1 MTDKSTAIRLAAR
14 HTAVALAFACL
25 VASGAALAQSAQPAQ
40 PLPPAPPPA
49 AEAEG
54 PPAARKEGR
63 VRRGLQGL
71 ARPVGGGLQ
80 IQLGE
85 DEGVQ
90 RAGRKNAK
98 EFNEKAFQGAK
109 EFNEKAAQNAKEA
122 AAATA
127 AVTKDATEALMKL
140 PNTRVIEGKETC
152 ELAPNGSPDCA
163 KAAEKICKAKGFGGG
178 KSAEVQQVRKCSA
191 RAWLDGAGQS
201 ACTNESIVVR
211 ATCQ

>member
-1 MTDKSTAIRLAAR
+1 MTDKPTAIRLAAR

-25 VASGAALAQSAQPAQ
+25 VASGQALAQSAQPAQ
-40 PLPPAPPPA
+40 PLPPAV
-49 AEAEG
+49 EAEG
-54 PPAARKEGR
+54 PPAPEKKEGFAEAFK
-63 VRRGLQGL
+63 GWLDQS
-71 ARPVGGGLQ
+71 AADFKSNW
-80 IQLGE
+80 E
-85 DEGVQ
+85 KMKEFNE
-90 RAGRKNAK
+90 RAAQNAK